1 MFKNKSSRML
11 QIVIFICTV
20 LIVIFAIL
28 AAMYSTK
35 AFQYKTYIN
44 GIECSFLNIESTV
57 DKLERKMNSA
67 KLTLIFADNKQY
79 TCLGTYFEIKVSNKD
94 ELQNTLFKQQEEDT
108 NTQKTY
114 NITELYSINEQKVK
128 EYLSSLGIFKTEM
141 YEPEDAYLEFDGKES
156 VIIKPEKYGNKIE
169 LENAYDFMVSE
180 LKKGETTINFKE
192 ITDIEPKIKATDEI
206 LIAQRD
212 YINSILKTTITYK
225 LHDGEKYELDAN
237 TMKDW
242 IYKDNEGNY
251 NIDLDKNIPEFVNN
265 LNKKASY
272 LLTSTKF
279 NATGKG
285 EISISFGRKTYA
297 TVNKDKEIE
306 RIKEQLKK
314 GETTEFEV
322 IYNPL
327 PDYKNIKTYVEL
339 DLSRQRVWM
348 YVNGKR
354 ILDTPCV
361 TGNVAGGYATPPG
374 IYYLTYKT
382 TNTTLEGYNSDGSR
396 YASPVSFWMPFNGGI
411 GFHDASWRSYF
422 GGNIYMTNGSHGCVN
437 LPYSAAKTLYNNI
450 NTSVPIILY

>member
-11 QIVIFICTV
+11 QIVIFICTLIIV
-20 LIVIFAIL
+20 LFAIL
-28 AAMYSTK
+28 AGMYSTK

-44 GIECSFLNIESTV
+44 GIECSFLNIESTI
-57 DKLERKMNSA
+57 DKLERKMNNA
-67 KLTLIFADNKQY
+67 KLTLIFANNKQY
-79 TCLGTYFEIKVSNKD
+79 TCLGTYFDIKVKNKK
-94 ELQNTLFKQQEEDT
+94 EIENTLFKQKEEDT

-114 NITELYSINEQKVK
+114 NITELYSINEPKVK
-128 EYLSSLGIFKTEM
+128 EYISSLSVFQSEM
-141 YEPEDAYLEFDGKES
+141 NDPENAYLEYDGKNS
-156 VIIKPEKYGNKIE
+156 VIIKEEKYGNKIDVE
-169 LENAYDFMVSE
+169 AAYNFMISE
-180 LKKGETTINFKE
+180 LKKGETVIDFRK
-192 ITDIEPKIKATDEI
+192 ITNIEPKIKASDEN
-206 LIAQRD
+206 LISQRD

-225 LHDGEKYELDAN
+225 LYDGNTYKLDAN
-237 TMKDW
+237 VMKDW
-242 IYKDNEGNY
+242 IYKDDDENY
-251 NIDLDKNIPEFVNN
+251 GIDLEKNITKFVEN
-265 LNKKASY
+265 LNKKATY

-314 GETTEFEV
+314 CESTEFEV
-322 IYNPL
+322 TYNPF

-348 YVNGKR
+348 YVNGKC
-354 ILDTPCV
+354 ILNTPCV

-382 TNTTLEGYNSDGSR
+382 TNTTLEGYNSDGSK
-396 YASPVSFWMPFNGGI
+396 YASPVTFWMPFNGGI

>member
-1 MFKNKSSRML
+1 MLKNKSSKML

-28 AAMYSTK
+28 ATMYSTK

-44 GIECSFLNIESTV
+44 GIECSFLNIESAV

-79 TCLGTYFEIKVSNKD
+79 TCLGTYFEIKVNNKE
-94 ELQNTLFKQQEEDT
+94 ELENTLFKQKEEDT

-128 EYLSSLGIFKTEM
+128 EYLSSLGVFKMEM
-141 YEPEDAYLEFDGKES
+141 NEPQNAYLEFDGKNS
-156 VIIKPEKYGNKIE
+156 VIIKPEKYGNKLN
-169 LENAYDFMVSE
+169 LEDAYNFMISE
-180 LKKGETTINFKE
+180 LKKGETTIDFRK
-192 ITDIEPKIKATDEI
+192 ITDIEPNIKASDKE
-206 LIAQRD
+206 LISQRD

-225 LHDGEKYELDAN
+225 LHDGNTYKLDAN

-242 IYKDNEGNY
+242 IYRDDEGNY
-251 NIDLDKNIPEFVNN
+251 SMDLDKNITEFVNN

-272 LLTSTKF
+272 LITSTKF

-314 GETTEFEV
+314 GESAEFEV
-322 IYNPL
+322 TYNPL

-348 YVNGKR
+348 YVNGKC
-354 ILDTPCV
+354 ILNTPCV
-361 TGNVAGGYATPPG
+361 TGNVAGGYATPRG

-382 TNTTLEGYNSDGSR
+382 TNTTLEGYNSDGSK
-396 YASPVSFWMPFNGGI
+396 YSSPVTFWMPFNGGI

>member
-1 MFKNKSSRML
+1 MLKNKSSNML
-11 QIVIFICTV
+11 QIVVFICTV
-20 LIVIFAIL
+20 MIIIFAIL

-35 AFQYKTYIN
+35 AFQYRTYIN
-44 GIECSFLNIESTV
+44 GIECSFLNIESAV

-79 TCLGTYFEIKVSNKD
+79 TCLGTYFEIKVNNKD
-94 ELQNTLFKQQEEDT
+94 ELQKKLFQQKEEDT

-128 EYLSSLGIFKTEM
+128 EYLSSLSAFKVEM
-141 YEPEDAYLEFDGKES
+141 NEPRNAYLEFDGKNS

-169 LENAYDFMVSE
+169 LENAYNFMISE
-180 LKKGETTINFKE
+180 LKKGETIIDFRK
-192 ITDIEPKIKATDEI
+192 ITDIEPKIKASDEN
-206 LIAQRD
+206 LISQRD

-225 LHDGEKYELDAN
+225 LHDGSTYKLDAN
-237 TMKDW
+237 IMKNW
-242 IYKDNEGNY
+242 IEKDDKENY
-251 NIDLDKNIPEFVNN
+251 SIELDKNITKFVNN
-265 LNKKASY
+265 LNKKATY

-279 NATGKG
+279 NATGRG

-297 TVNKDKEIE
+297 TVNKDKETE
-306 RIKEQLKK
+306 RIKKQLKK
-314 GETTEFEV
+314 GVSTEFKV

-327 PDYKNIKTYVEL
+327 PDYKNIKTYIEV

-348 YVNGKR
+348 YVNGKC
-354 ILDTPCV
+354 ILNTPCV
-361 TGNVAGGYATPPG
+361 TGNISGGYATPGG

-382 TNTTLEGYNSDGSR
+382 TNTTLEGYNSDGSK
-396 YASPVSFWMPFNGGI
+396 YASPVTYWMPFNGGI
-411 GFHDASWRSYF
+411 GFHDATWRAYF

-437 LPYSAAKTLYNNI
+437 LPYWAAQILYNNI